1 MVLQK
6 YSSSSEVKR
15 SYSKRGVEV
24 YVQNDCGV
32 WWESAEQRCS
42 AGTHRSELPK
52 ETNAWKE
59 VGVAGKF
66 FLPTCQARYCGKSP
80 LGEVVASRIR

>member
-80 LGEVVASRIR
+80 LGELVASRM